1 MCVHTFI
8 NENLLQR
15 YTFFMIYANK
25 FKEKSLNEGD
35 VAVYKPE
42 LAPINP

>member
-25 FKEKSLNEGD
+25 FKEKSLKTPKHRI
-35 VAVYKPE
+35 A
-42 LAPINP
+42 I